1 MGQTP
6 LIKEDEEEGN
16 IMNLNYY
23 KEEDIKKIELLPV
36 FNKINLSQVLLKEM
50 ISKKE
55 RFDEN
60 KNKMIGKIKY
70 FCYTYY
76 KNLLLSK
83 EINEKCKLK
92 DEIKERYKYTLINS
106 ASQAIDKDFYP
117 LIYNFLFFLRNN
129 NKYMLKILN
138 RCHTRY
144 IKKLSYF
151 IAHFCYENTINN
163 NNSFIQEE
171 LQLIIYFLIEKI
183 INRNCEEILTYN
195 QDIFLY
201 KLFEYLIRK
210 VDIKNYLD
218 DLLSE
223 PILKLER
230 AKNSFM
236 IELVKKEKSDGEK
249 SKNQKKMLVQKGK
262 LQTDIRVLN
271 SNKKEKISD
280 AKKEALLERMGR
292 NILKSN
298 NANENSDEKYEK
310 IDTFFIRNNVNSK
323 YISEKLSF
331 YENLKEKDQISLAMI
346 YFLENHFSILIS
358 KAKEDDKFSNNYF
371 FGFFAKDKT
380 EKKDQ
385 KVIKEKYIQNTKKK
399 YDSVIS
405 CFVNLLIKIE
415 ETLPNMPQP
424 LINILNI
431 LDYLIEKKMSTEKN
445 ENDEKLKE
453 SERIKKIAYF
463 TLMAKVKIFIGN
475 LILPIIKHYYSNR
488 ILDEQILTR
497 STSEILKSLEKIFN
511 SIISGKLFDNSIE
524 PEFTIY
530 NKFIID
536 IIPRLLSISMNIG
549 LANKKNILNNNFF
562 SVLLELTQTF
572 DKIKDENR
580 IMDYKKLIKK
590 DKNEEQIQ
598 YQSICFNWEILSML
612 VKTVEKD
619 KEYFINDYNT
629 DEGKKIF
636 EEILK
641 INREIYL
648 LSKNN
653 QIKKEYEY
661 YIIDKIIYN
670 NDFEQ
675 KINSI
680 IRDNFE
686 NDLQSDKNEEKTR
699 FKKCL
704 SEVLGYVGE
713 LHKENFIPFIIRKEN
728 MEIYSN
734 EKTKLFFNYNK
745 NKILNN
751 IDFEK
756 TENNKNKQKEKVTK
770 EKQSKNKSIDFKD
783 KDRFF
788 TRRKSVLFHLLETED
803 DKKDETD
810 FKTVLFP
817 EIMSL
822 IKTEVGN
829 FFECEKFQRI
839 IFCLTY
845 IQTHFDSLPIEYRK
859 NNYSKIF
866 TEIIADTKVLIQELQ
881 NNILNVFFMKIRY
894 TEKLNEIINKYY
906 NQHKIMEK
914 YFYIKYLHKNTK
926 VYGNIII
933 DKNNNDIIT
942 KIKFEKTSINESKF
956 DFINS
961 FLHEIPNFT
970 EFESKTKEN
979 EDFFKNQEKIGLID
993 TINDYFKELKASLKN
1008 EKILYTL
1015 NIEEFSQVLYGLENY
1030 ILKKLY
1036 AKIFP
1041 IMKSKQDNFI
1051 YKKCTR
1057 LSFIKPANIIK
1068 DEKFKNISE
1077 KLLKISI
1084 EYIKEI
1090 DFKKTPMDKINIFG
1104 KAMNFVS
1111 NSMQFNSGKKEFG
1124 VDDLLPLLIYIV
1136 IKAKPENFYSNYNY
1150 CLLYLNNDL
1159 KKSKYGS
1166 ILTQIG
1172 LILDIIK
1179 NMKYNDL
1186 NNVTK
1191 EQFGVD
1197 EEI

>member
-6 LIKEDEEEGN
+6 LTKEEEDN
-16 IMNLNYY
+16 IMILDYY
-23 KEEDIKKIELLPV
+23 KEEDIKKIELLSV
-36 FNKINLSQVLLKEM
+36 FNKINVSQCLLKKM

-60 KNKMIGKIKY
+60 KNKMIEKIKHY
-70 FCYTYY
+70 SYTYY

-83 EINEKCKLK
+83 EINEKCKIK
-92 DEIKERYKYTLINS
+92 DEVNDNYRYILINNS
-106 ASQAIDKDFYP
+106 SEAIEKEFYP
-117 LIYNFLFFLRNN
+117 SIYNFLFFLRNN

-138 RCHTRY
+138 RCHTKY

-163 NNSFIQEE
+163 NSSFIQEE

-183 INRNCEEILTYN
+183 INRNYEEILTYG
-195 QDIFLY
+195 QEIFLY
-201 KLFEYLIRK
+201 KLLEYLIRK

-218 DLLSE
+218 DLLSD

-230 AKNSFM
+230 AKNSFI

-262 LQTDIRVLN
+262 LQTDIRLLN
-271 SNKKEKISD
+271 SNKRETISD
-280 AKKEALLERMGR
+280 DKKQALLERMGR
-292 NILKSN
+292 NILKANSTNTSN
-298 NANENSDEKYEK
+298 DNKYEK
-310 IDTFFIRNNVNSK
+310 IDNFFVKNNVTSK

-331 YENLKEKDQISLAMI
+331 FENLKEKDQISLAML
-346 YFLENHFSILIS
+346 YFLENHFSSLIS

-371 FGFFAKDKT
+371 FGLFAKDKT

-385 KVIKEKYIQNTKKK
+385 KAIKEKYIQNIKKK

-405 CFVNLLIKIE
+405 CFVNLMIKIE
-415 ETLPNMPQP
+415 ETLPNIPQP

-431 LDYLIEKKMSTEKN
+431 LDHLIEIKISNEKN
-445 ENDEKLKE
+445 EKFDENQK
-453 SERIKKIAYF
+453 RKKIAYF
-463 TLMAKVKIFIGN
+463 TLMAKLKIFIGN
-475 LILPIIKHYYSNR
+475 IVLPMIKHYYSNR
-488 ILDEQILTR
+488 ILEEQILTR
-497 STSEILKSLEKIFN
+497 STSEILKSLEKILN
-511 SIISGKLFDNSIE
+511 SIISGKLFDNNLE

-530 NKFIID
+530 NQFIID
-536 IIPRLLSISMNIG
+536 IIPKLLSISVNIG
-549 LANKKNILNNNFF
+549 LNNKKQNINSDFF
-562 SVLLELTQTF
+562 SILIELTKTS

-580 IMDYKKLIKK
+580 IIDYKKLINKG
-590 DKNEEQIQ
+590 KNNEKIQ
-598 YQSICFNWEILSML
+598 YQSICFNWEILTML

-619 KEYFINDYNT
+619 NEYFINEFNT
-629 DEGKKIF
+629 DEGNKIF
-636 EEILK
+636 EEIIK
-641 INREIYL
+641 IYKEIFL
-648 LSKNN
+648 LSRNN
-653 QIKKEYEY
+653 QVKKEYDFF
-661 YIIDKIIYN
+661 IIDKIIYN
-670 NDFEQ
+670 NEFEES
-675 KINSI
+675 INSI
-680 IRDNFE
+680 IKDNFE
-686 NDLQSDKNEEKTR
+686 NDLQSDKNKEKTR

-713 LHKENFIPFIIRKEN
+713 LHKENFIPFIVRKEN

-745 NKILNN
+745 NEIFKNK
-751 IDFEK
+751 DFEK
-756 TENNKNKQKEKVTK
+756 SNNNENKKKEQISK
-770 EKQSKNKSIDFKD
+770 EKQTKKKSIGFQD

-788 TRRKSVLFHLLETED
+788 ARRKSVMFRLFETED

-822 IKTEVGN
+822 LKTEISN

-845 IQTHFDSLPIEYRK
+845 IQTHFDCLPIEYRK

-866 TEIIADTKVLIQELQ
+866 TEIITDTKILIQELQ

-894 TEKLNEIINKYY
+894 TEKLNEIVNKYY

-914 YFYIKYLHKNTK
+914 FFYIKYLYKNTK

-933 DKNNNDIIT
+933 EKNNNNLIT
-942 KIKFEKTSINESKF
+942 KIKFEKSSSPNESKF
-956 DFINS
+956 EYINS

-970 EFESKTKEN
+970 EFESKIKEN
-979 EDFFKNQEKIGLID
+979 FLKNQEKIGLID
-993 TINDYFKELKASLKN
+993 AINDYFKELKVSLKN
-1008 EKILYTL
+1008 EKILVGL
-1015 NIEEFSQVLYGLENY
+1015 GIEEFSQVLYGLENY
-1030 ILKKLY
+1030 ILAKLY
-1036 AKIFP
+1036 NKIFP
-1041 IMKSKQDNFI
+1041 TIKSKQDNFI
-1051 YKKCTR
+1051 FKKCTR
-1057 LSFIKPANIIK
+1057 LSFIKPTNIIK
-1068 DEKFKNISE
+1068 DKKFKNISE

-1084 EYIKEI
+1084 QYIKEI
-1090 DFKKTPMDKINIFG
+1090 DYKKTPMDKINTFG

-1136 IKAKPENFYSNYNY
+1136 IKAKPENLYSNYNY
-1150 CLLYLNNDL
+1150 CLLYLNRDL
-1159 KKSKYGS
+1159 NKSKYGS

-1172 LILDIIK
+1172 LILNLIK

-1197 EEI
+1197 EEA

>member
-1 MGQTP
+1 MGQTH
-6 LIKEDEEEGN
+6 LTKEEENKNNFN

-23 KEEDIKKIELLPV
+23 KEEDIKTIELLPI
-36 FNKINLSQVLLKEM
+36 FNKINISQYLLKEM
-50 ISKKE
+50 ISRKE

-60 KNKMIGKIKY
+60 KNKMVGKIKY
-70 FCYTYY
+70 YCYTYY

-92 DEIKERYKYTLINS
+92 DEINERYKFVLINN

-117 LIYNFLFFLRNN
+117 SIYNFLFFLRNN

-144 IKKLSYF
+144 IKKISYF

-171 LQLIIYFLIEKI
+171 LQIIIYFLIEKI

-195 QDIFLY
+195 QEIFLY
-201 KLFEYLIRK
+201 KLLEYLIRK

-218 DLLSE
+218 DLLSD

-249 SKNQKKMLVQKGK
+249 AKIQKKMLVQKGK
-262 LQTDIRVLN
+262 LQTDIHLLN

-280 AKKEALLERMGR
+280 DKKEALLDRMR
-292 NILKSN
+292 FSIFKANSANTN
-298 NANENSDEKYEK
+298 NEDKYEK
-310 IDTFFIRNNVNSK
+310 IDNFFIKNNVTSK

-358 KAKEDDKFSNNYF
+358 KAKEDDKLSNNYF
-371 FGFFAKDKT
+371 FGLFAKDKS
-380 EKKDQ
+380 EKKEQ
-385 KVIKEKYIQNTKKK
+385 KVIKEKYIQNIKKK

-405 CFVNLLIKIE
+405 CFVNLMIKVE
-415 ETLPNMPQP
+415 ETLPNMPKP
-424 LINILNI
+424 IINILNI
-431 LDYLIEKKMSTEKN
+431 LDYLIEKKISTEK
-445 ENDEKLKE
+445 DEKLEENEKN
-453 SERIKKIAYF
+453 KKISYF

-475 LILPIIKHYYSNR
+475 LVLPIIKHYYSNR
-488 ILDEQILTR
+488 ILDELILTR
-497 STSEILKSLEKIFN
+497 STSEILKTLEIIFN
-511 SIISGKLFDNSIE
+511 SIISGKLFDNNNE

-549 LANKKNILNNNFF
+549 LINKKQNLNNNFF
-562 SVLLELTQTF
+562 SILLELTQTF

-580 IMDYKKLIKK
+580 IIDYQKLKK
-590 DKNEEQIQ
+590 DKNEEKIQ
-598 YQSICFNWEILSML
+598 YQSICFNWEVLNLL

-619 KEYFINDYNT
+619 KEYFINEYNT
-629 DEGKKIF
+629 DEGNKIF

-641 INREIYL
+641 INQEINL
-648 LSKNN
+648 LNKKN
-653 QIKKEYEY
+653 QVKKEYEY
-661 YIIDKIIYN
+661 YIIDKIIYD

-686 NDLQSDKNEEKTR
+686 NNLLSDKNEEKTR

-704 SEVLGYVGE
+704 SEVLGYIGE
-713 LHKENFIPFIIRKEN
+713 LHKEDFIPFIIRKEN
-728 MEIYSN
+728 MAIYSN
-734 EKTKLFFNYNK
+734 EKTKLFFNYKK
-745 NKILNN
+745 NIIFNDMN
-751 IDFEK
+751 FEK
-756 TENNKNKQKEKVTK
+756 TEKSNNMENKKKEEAKK
-770 EKQSKNKSIDFKD
+770 EKQSKKKSFIFQDR
-783 KDRFF
+783 DRFF
-788 TRRKSVLFHLLETED
+788 TRRKSVVNPWLENFGD
-803 DKKDETD
+803 TD

-817 EIMSL
+817 KIMSL
-822 IKTEVGN
+822 IKTDVGN

-845 IQTHFDSLPIEYRK
+845 IQTHFDNLPIEYRK
-859 NNYSKIF
+859 DNYSKIF
-866 TEIIADTKVLIQELQ
+866 TEIISDTKVLIQELQ

-894 TEKLNEIINKYY
+894 TEKLNEIVNKYY

-914 YFYIKYLHKNTK
+914 YFYIKYLYKNTK
-926 VYGNIII
+926 VYGNIVIE
-933 DKNNNDIIT
+933 KNNKDIIT
-942 KIKFEKTSINESKF
+942 KIKFEKASVDESKF
-956 DFINS
+956 NFINS
-961 FLHEIPNFT
+961 FLHEIPYLS
-970 EFESKTKEN
+970 EYESKMEEN
-979 EDFFKNQEKIGLID
+979 EDFWKNQEKIGLID
-993 TINDYFKELKASLKN
+993 VINEYFKELKISLKN
-1008 EKILYTL
+1008 EKILCNL

-1030 ILKKLY
+1030 ILKKLNI
-1036 AKIFP
+1036 KLFP
-1041 IMKSKQDNFI
+1041 TTKSKQDNFI

-1104 KAMNFVS
+1104 KAMNFVN
-1111 NSMQFNSGKKEFG
+1111 NSLQFNSGKKEFG
-1124 VDDLLPLLIYIV
+1124 VDDILPILIYIV
-1136 IKAKPENFYSNYNY
+1136 IKAKPESFYSNYNY

-1166 ILTQIG
+1166 ILTQMG

-1197 EEI
+1197 EDA